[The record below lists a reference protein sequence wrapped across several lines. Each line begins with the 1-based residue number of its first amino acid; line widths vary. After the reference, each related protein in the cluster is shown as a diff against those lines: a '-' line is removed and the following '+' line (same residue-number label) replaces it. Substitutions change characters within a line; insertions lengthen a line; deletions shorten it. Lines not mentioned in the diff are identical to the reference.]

1 MTSKASSKVSNKIPK
16 KESGKESKNRQNL
29 SQLALIWPLVIPYKK
44 YILLALLLLILAA
57 AANLSLPV
65 AFKRMIDLGFSA
77 ENSDQ
82 LYQYFLVVF
91 VVTSLM
97 VLFSSL
103 RYYWVSW
110 IGQRVVTDL
119 RKKVYT
125 QVLKQSPEFFER
137 TKTGEILSRINTDT
151 TLVETVVGSTVSIAL
166 RSIVMFIGSAFMLV
180 VTSPKLAGMIAIMLP
195 IIVIPIAITGRK
207 IRKLSKKEQDRI
219 ADSSALATET
229 INAMN
234 VVQAYAQEAKENHKF
249 HAKIN
254 KAFDASIASIRM
266 GTILSMLVGFIV
278 FTSIVFVLWMG
289 AKDVITGEMT
299 AGTLSQFIMYA
310 TLSATTTGSL
320 SRVWGELKKASGAL
334 ERIMEL
340 MNTQPDISTSKSSIK
355 LEAPIKGVLSFN
367 RVSFAYP
374 SRLGLNVLKNIS
386 ITINAGETVALVGP
400 SGAGKSTLFQLLMRF
415 YEPQTG
421 QILFDGININ
431 QLDLYQLRSQ
441 FSLVAQEVTI
451 FSTTA
456 ADNIAYGLVK
466 TNDDIIQMSA
476 KSAHAD
482 EFIEKLDKQY
492 QTYLGER
499 GVRLSGGQAQRLS
512 IARAIATDPTVLL
525 LDEATSALDAENER
539 LVQGALNEIMK
550 DRTTLVIAHR
560 LATIRKA
567 DRILVMDKG
576 EIIAQGKHDELLKSS
591 PLYAKFAKLQFTNQ
605 L

>member
-1 MTSKASSKVSNKIPK
+1 MKNKSKKQSINI
-16 KESGKESKNRQNL
+16 N
-29 SQLALIWPLVIPYKK
+29 QLALIWPLVIPYKK
-44 YILLALLLLILAA
+44 YVLLALVLLVLAA

-65 AFKRMIDLGFSA
+65 AFKQMIDLGFSA

-82 LYQYFLVVF
+82 LYKYFLIVF
-91 VVTSLM
+91 VVTTLM

-125 QVLKQSPEFFER
+125 QVLKQAPEFFER

-151 TLVETVVGSTVSIAL
+151 TLVETVVGSTFSIAL
-166 RSIVMFIGSAFMLV
+166 RSIVMFIGSAFMLI

-207 IRKLSKKEQDRI
+207 IQKLSKTEQDKI

-229 INAMN
+229 INAIN
-234 VVQAYAQEAKENHKF
+234 VVQAYAQEPKENKKF
-249 HAKIN
+249 HKAIN
-254 KAFDASIASIRM
+254 NAFLASVASIRM

-289 AKDVITGEMT
+289 AQDVITGTMS
-299 AGTLSQFIMYA
+299 AGTLSQFVMYA
-310 TLSATTTGSL
+310 TMSATTTGSL

-340 MNTQPDISTSKSSIK
+340 MNSKPDIETINN
-355 LEAPIKGVLSFN
+355 PILLAKDVKGSLVFN
-367 RVSFAYP
+367 NVNFAYP
-374 SRLGLNVLKNIS
+374 SRTELNVLTGIS
-386 ITINAGETVALVGP
+386 IDIKAGETIALVGP
-400 SGAGKSTLFQLLMRF
+400 SGAGKSTLFQLLMQF
-415 YEPQTG
+415 YEPQSG
-421 QILFDGININ
+421 EILFDGININ
-431 QLDLYQLRSQ
+431 QLDLSQLRSQ
-441 FSLVAQEVTI
+441 FSLVAQDVTI

-456 ADNIAYGLVK
+456 ADNIAYGLVDLD
-466 TNDDIIQMSA
+466 NDIIKNSA
-476 KSAHAD
+476 KSTHAD
-482 EFIEKLDKQY
+482 EFIEQLDQQY
-492 QTYLGER
+492 ETYLGER

-512 IARAIATDPTVLL
+512 IARAIATQPTVLL

-539 LVQGALNEIMK
+539 LVQDALNEIMK

-576 EIIAQGKHDELLKSS
+576 EIVAQGKHDELLKNSS
-591 PLYAKFAKLQFTNQ
+591 LYAKLAKLQFTNQ